1 MTLTRLAMLAAVS
14 TLALACTDTMSTG
27 AVDNST
33 MGTVVVKLTDA
44 PFPTDQVK
52 SVDIFVIR
60 VDARIGSATDADADR
75 DLDNSTSS
83 GWRTLASPNA
93 SYDLLALQ
101 NGASATLGTAAL
113 TAGTY
118 NGFRFVIDPTKSSVT
133 LKTGQKLTIPKL

>member
-1 MTLTRLAMLAAVS
+1 
-14 TLALACTDTMSTG
+14 
-27 AVDNST
+27 
-33 MGTVVVKLTDA
+33 
-44 PFPTDQVK
+44 
-52 SVDIFVIR
+52 VIR

-133 LKTGQKLTIPKL
+133 LKTGQKLTGTSSPGVTFPSAAQSGLKINVSKPVVIVPGATTTLLVDFDVANSCVMRCNSIDQNG